1 MPTPRERVLKTLRH
15 EHPGRFPRECGFTP
29 AAFEKFRAAT
39 GSEDPAE
46 HFDFECRGLGPAL
59 VSDRRDF
66 SAYYAEDELP
76 PNAEIDAWGTA
87 RIPGGIFH
95 FWKLVY
101 PMKGLESV
109 GQLEDYPWPSYA
121 YPDETAETVRS
132 LHDRGYAVSGW
143 TGHIWEVAWQ
153 LRGMDNLMLDF
164 LENPDFAAFIL
175 ERITEEVAR
184 CAEQAARAG
193 CDVIRFGDDVGMQDR
208 LMMSESMWREWLFP
222 CLRRAIGAAREVNPS
237 VHVWYHSDG
246 DIRGIIPGLM
256 EAGVDVLNP
265 VQPECMDPAEI
276 RAEYGKQLSF
286 WGCVG
291 TQTTFPFG
299 DAAEMKRVVRGLIET
314 VGASGGLVLAP
325 THVLE
330 PDVPWENVAAFFEA
344 IDEAAE
350 P

>member
-1 MPTPRERVLKTLRH
+1 MPTPRERVLMTLRH
-15 EHPGRFPRECGFTP
+15 EHPGKCPRECGFTP
-29 AAFEKFRAAT
+29 AAYERFQAAT
-39 GSEDPAE
+39 GAVDPAE
-46 HFDFECRGLGPAL
+46 HFDFECRGIGPGR
-59 VSDRRDF
+59 VSPQADF
-66 SAYYAEDELP
+66 SVYYGECEL
-76 PNAEIDAWGTA
+76 ASTTEIDDWGTA
-87 RIPGGIFH
+87 RTPGDYYH
-95 FWKLVY
+95 FWKLAY
-101 PMKGLESV
+101 PMKHLESV
-109 GQLEDYPWPSYA
+109 GQLEEYPWPTYSYE
-121 YPDETAETVRS
+121 DDVERTVAGI
-132 LHDRGYAVSGW
+132 HERGYAVSGW
-143 TGHIWEVAWQ
+143 TGHIWETAWQ
-153 LRGMDNLMLDF
+153 LRGMDNLMFDF

-175 ERITEEVAR
+175 DRIADEVAR

-208 LMMSESMWREWLFP
+208 LMMSEPMWREWLFP
-222 CLRRAIGAAREVNPS
+222 RLARAIGAARAVNPS

-246 DIRGIIPGLM
+246 DIRGLIPGLM

-265 VQPECMDPAEI
+265 VQPECMDPREI
-276 RAEYGKQLSF
+276 RAEYGKQLAF

-299 DAAEMKRVVRGLIET
+299 TPEEMKRVVGDLIEG

-350 P
+350 G